1 MRSLILPVAG
11 SLSLLLVAC
20 QRDVPWREPLGARV
34 VGTTIQAGAPLRL
47 SSAGG
52 PESMTAS
59 YASLPAAT
67 YTADQATRGKQVY
80 DATCA
85 RCHPPGMLDGA
96 TFATAWKNRRVYDLY
111 SLVTNTMPQDKPGTL
126 TDEQYLDVIAYL
138 LQRNNSAT
146 GAALVADTA
155 VLKHVKVDVGGGAA
169 TTGVQ

>member
-1 MRSLILPVAG
+1 MRVQTLLAVGGTA
-11 SLSLLLVAC
+11 LSLAAC

-34 VGTTIQAGAPLRL
+34 VGSTIQAGAPLKL
-47 SSAGG
+47 SSASG
-52 PESMTAS
+52 PESMNATNA
-59 YASLPAAT
+59 ALPAAT

-80 DATCA
+80 EATCA

-96 TFATAWKNRRVYDLY
+96 AFATAWKDRRVYDLY

-138 LQRNNSAT
+138 LQRNNAAA

-155 VLKHVKVDVGGGAA
+155 VLKHVRIGVAGGTA
-169 TTGVQ
+169 TTGAQ